1 MQFPNNPTAR
11 IVDGQIVFLFPF
23 LHGNGM
29 HSVFGFTPGGEVYG
43 VLPDGTMEPLL
54 IGTLLE
60 LPCGQIIPLSQ
71 IVECIRH
78 KVSLN

>member
-11 IVDGQIVFLFPF
+11 ILNGQIVFLFPF
-23 LHGNGM
+23 RHGNGM
-29 HSVFGFTPGGEVYG
+29 HSVFGFSPEGEIFG
-43 VLPDGTMEPLL
+43 VLPDGKMEPLL
-54 IGTLLE
+54 MFTLIE
-60 LPCGQIIPLSQ
+60 LPCGQMVPVHQ